1 MIFCASNN
9 YFRSTTMND
18 LRAQCMKTNIFVF
31 IRYWRSTLSATE
43 NGFWPHWGTGYTK
56 TPHRNLHG
64 PSPYGWVS
72 LCELTVC
79 GFTHDNIEQYL
90 NQLGFKLSWLYKT
103 VVPFP
108 DGSISLREIQPP
120 HCCSYHPNDYP
131 NLWKR
136 RKMAVPPP
144 FPPCWFVLDATHN
157 ELAFPLPSQ
166 PHSYIS
172 VFSSP
177 EKAWKSGGS
186 AETARC
192 A

>member
-1 MIFCASNN
+1 
-9 YFRSTTMND
+9 MND
-18 LRAQCMKTNIFVF
+18 LCAQCMKTNIFVF

-72 LCELTVC
+72 ESLQADSM

-108 DGSISLREIQPP
+108 DGSLFLWGKFSLPTAAVTTQMITQISRRGAKWPSHCRFLPADLSWMLLTMNWLSRSHHSHTPISRFFQAQRKPENLEAVLKQP
-120 HCCSYHPNDYP
+120 
-131 NLWKR
+131 
-136 RKMAVPPP
+136 AVPK
-144 FPPCWFVLDATHN
+144 H
-157 ELAFPLPSQ
+157 
-166 PHSYIS
+166 
-172 VFSSP
+172 VFL
-177 EKAWKSGGS
+177 
-186 AETARC
+186 
-192 A
+192 